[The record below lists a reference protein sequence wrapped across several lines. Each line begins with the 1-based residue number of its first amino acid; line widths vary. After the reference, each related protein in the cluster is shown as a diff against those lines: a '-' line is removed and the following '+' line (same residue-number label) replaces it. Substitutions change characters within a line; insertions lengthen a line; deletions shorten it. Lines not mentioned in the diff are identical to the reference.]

1 MISVCI
7 ATYNGEKYIREQIC
21 SIASQL
27 ANGDEIIVSDDH
39 SQDDTLKVI
48 ADLHLPIVRV
58 VINEDEQGFAP
69 NFQNALNQAKGDYI
83 FLSDQDDV
91 WKPNKVRVCM
101 QALATHDFVISD
113 AEVVD
118 VSLHT
123 IDSSYWH
130 MRSSSQNLWMN
141 LVRFS
146 HIGCCLAFRREV
158 LDVAL
163 PLPTNYRLCTHD
175 NWIGLVGMAFF
186 SCTFV
191 NQPLICFRRHSANTS
206 GATKKSTTTFY
217 YKIAYRCYLVYH
229 LLIRYLC
236 KKRFFCF

>member
-27 ANGDEIIVSDDH
+27 EDGDEIIVSDDH
-39 SQDDTLKVI
+39 SLDGTLKVI
-48 ADLHLPIVRV
+48 ADLHIPIVRV
-58 VINEDEQGFAP
+58 VTNEGEQGFAS

-91 WKPNKVRVCM
+91 WKPNKVSVCM

-118 VSLHT
+118 ASLHT
-123 IDSSYWH
+123 INPSYWQ
-130 MRSSSQNLWMN
+130 MRRSSKNFFVNLM
-141 LVRFS
+141 RFS
-146 HIGCCLAFRREV
+146 HVGCCFAFRRNV

-163 PLPTNYRLCTHD
+163 PLPSDHRLCTHD
-175 NWIGLVGMAFF
+175 NWLGLVGMAFF
-186 SCTFV
+186 SCAFV
-191 NQPLICFRRHSANTS
+191 SEPLISFRRHSGNTS
-206 GATKKSTTTFY
+206 GATEKSVTTFK
-217 YKIAYRCYLVYH
+217 YKIAYRCYLIYH
-229 LLIRYLC
+229 LFLRYLRR
-236 KKRFFCF
+236 KGVF